1 MPVVVSEP
9 FYLEP
14 TTDMGRNFM
23 GMLDGKVA
31 LVTGAGGG
39 LGRAHAMLLAA
50 EGAKVV
56 VNDLGGA
63 RDGTGAST
71 SMADGVVDEILAA
84 GGEAVAHYGSVTSR
98 EDAQGM
104 VDAAVNQYGKIDIL
118 IANAGILRDKSF
130 KNMTDDMWDVVL
142 DVHLRGT
149 YLTTKVA
156 FDQMLE
162 QGTGGRIIMTSSTS
176 GLLGNFGQTNYGAA
190 KAGIAGFMRCL
201 WLEGVKYGITVNV
214 LAPTATSRL
223 TTDIL
228 PEEIQENFPPEAVS
242 PAVVWLCTD
251 EAKDISGRQ
260 WLVAGN
266 NVSLLSWQLTPIA
279 QASADAEPW
288 AVADI
293 GEKILASK
301 DQWPP
306 VNPLRGG

>member
-1 MPVVVSEP
+1 
-9 FYLEP
+9 
-14 TTDMGRNFM
+14 
-23 GMLDGKVA
+23 MLDGKVA

-39 LGRAHAMLLAA
+39 LGRAHAMLLAK
-50 EGAKVV
+50 EGACVV

-63 RDGTGAST
+63 RDGTGSSNT
-71 SMADGVVDEILAA
+71 MAQTVVEEIKAE
-84 GGEAVAHYGSVTSR
+84 GGQAIANYGSVTNR
-98 EDAQGM
+98 EDAQAM
-104 VDAAVNQYGKIDIL
+104 VDETIEAFGKIDIL

-130 KNMTDDMWDVVL
+130 KNMEDDMWDVVL

-149 YLTTKVA
+149 YLSTKA
-156 FDQMLE
+156 AYDKMIE
-162 QGTGGRIIMTSSTS
+162 QGQGGRIIMTSSTS

-201 WLEGVKYGITVNV
+201 WLEGIKYGITVNV

-228 PEEIQENFPPEAVS
+228 PEAVQENFPPEAVS

-251 EAKDISGRQ
+251 EAKDVSGRQ

-279 QASADAEPW
+279 TRELSEGFWNVDE
-288 AVADI
+288 I
-293 GEKILASK
+293 GEKIMESK
-301 DQWPP
+301 ENWPP
-306 VNPLRGG
+306 INPMRG